1 MLKYGEINPLNVM
14 GLRRM
19 DHCPPHFE
27 KVFFNSR
34 VQDKKIIDWIY
45 ENLSS
50 RFWYG
55 DLYRTINNLNE
66 IYKCVAFEEPSEA
79 SLFLLSLD
87 SINSYKADI

>member
-14 GLRRM
+14 GLRRV

-34 VQDKKIIDWIY
+34 VSDKKIIDWVY

-50 RFWYG
+50 RFYFG
-55 DLYRTINNLNE
+55 DLYRALDSKPE
-66 IYKCVAFEEPSEA
+66 IYKCVAFEEPAEA

-87 SINSYKADI
+87 KINCYSDF